1 MIISAVV
8 AVATVGVAVG
18 CGTDTRE
25 PSGQGATGGTRTG
38 SLEVSAAFVGTHG
51 TASAAAY
58 LEIRNRGGDD
68 ALQPRNHAPSAAVDL
83 TRSADAVKSWGSDL
97 LRDVAAPDVFAA
109 QPLNELELLALRS
122 AQALRTQGARLR
134 QMTFLLAAL
143 AAAVVGAGLYAGVE
157 GEYGIAGGLLAFGVV
172 VLVLVI
178 GKWNPFA
185 RAARSAELAELADAT
200 ATTLRLRMRALEEI
214 PDTKTRTLEQ
224 WKVVIE
230 MTESVRRHR

>member
-1 MIISAVV
+1 MSEFLVEAARNSA
-8 AVATVGVAVG
+8 AIAASLTKLRQRAEAAIRDAAIADTVLDAR
-18 CGTDTRE
+18 DAA
-25 PSGQGATGGTRTG
+25 PKAGGTLSR
-38 SLEVSAAFVGTHG
+38 SSSDVP
-51 TASAAAY
+51 
-58 LEIRNRGGDD
+58 
-68 ALQPRNHAPSAAVDL
+68 QPRGHAPSAALD
-83 TRSADAVKSWGSDL
+83 RSGDAIKSWSSDL

-134 QMTFLLAAL
+134 QMTFLLAAVC
-143 AAAVVGAGLYAGVE
+143 AAVVGAGLYAGVQ
-157 GEYGIAGGLLAFGVV
+157 GEYAIAGGLLACGLV
-172 VLVLVI
+172 VLGLVI
-178 GKWNPFA
+178 GKWNPFR

-230 MTESVRRHR
+230 MTESVRRRR

>member
-1 MIISAVV
+1 MSEFLVEAARNSA
-8 AVATVGVAVG
+8 AIAASLSKLRQRAESAIRDAAIADTVLDAR
-18 CGTDTRE
+18 DAL
-25 PSGQGATGGTRTG
+25 PTGGNTR
-38 SLEVSAAFVGTHG
+38 AA
-51 TASAAAY
+51 
-58 LEIRNRGGDD
+58 DD
-68 ALQPRNHAPSAAVDL
+68 APQPRTHAPSTALDL
-83 TRSADAVKSWGSDL
+83 AKSADAVKSWGSDL

-122 AQALRTQGARLR
+122 AQALRTQGSRLR

-143 AAAVVGAGLYAGVE
+143 GAAVVGAGLFAGVE
-157 GEYGIAGGLLAFGVV
+157 GEYGIAGGLLAFGLV

-178 GKWNPFA
+178 GKWNPFR

-230 MTESVRRHR
+230 MTESVRRRR